1 MSNEK
6 EKTDAEEL
14 RLPEEDEAVEPTS
27 SETEEAKTEE
37 ASGAEA
43 TDEAESAER
52 AEERTQPSETERL
65 KAEAE
70 DMKRK
75 WYAVTAEYENYR
87 KRTQFTR
94 SQAYAEGRAD
104 VVSKL
109 FPVADNL
116 ERALA
121 SCSDDQTKQGI
132 EMVMKS
138 FRKVLEEEKI
148 VLIDP
153 LGEEF
158 SAEKCEAIMAVD
170 PEEGEASG
178 IVKQVYLKG
187 YEQNGKV
194 LRFAQVVVTK

>member
-1 MSNEK
+1 MKDKNK
-6 EKTDAEEL
+6 
-14 RLPEEDEAVEPTS
+14 PTE
-27 SETEEAKTEE
+27 ETEEETQIEAETPSAPAEE
-37 ASGAEA
+37 AAP
-43 TDEAESAER
+43 
-52 AEERTQPSETERL
+52 AEEIAAPSELEQA

-70 DMKRK
+70 DYKRK
-75 WYAVTAEYENYR
+75 WYSVTAEYENYR
-87 KRTQFTR
+87 KRTQATR
-94 SQAYAEGRAD
+94 SQSYAEGRSD

-121 SCSDDQTKQGI
+121 SCSDEQTKKGI

-138 FRKVLEEEKI
+138 FLKILEEEKI
-148 VLIDP
+148 TAIDP
-153 LGEEF
+153 VGEGF
-158 SAEKCEAIMAVD
+158 SAEKCEAIMAVEPGD
-170 PEEGEASG
+170 GEASG